1 MKAQHKPQTKDAFD
15 LMSERIHEASDV
27 LKAMCALNEGEH
39 PVHQL
44 ADMTG
49 QSHSAVSQHLAK
61 LRAAGLVESRR
72 DAQTIYY
79 RCAGGIGRALVDTLC
94 AYYR

>member
-1 MKAQHKPQTKDAFD
+1 
-15 LMSERIHEASDV
+15 
-27 LKAMCALNEGEH
+27 
-39 PVHQL
+39 
-44 ADMTG
+44 MTG